1 MAKKK
6 KEKKPA
12 QKAHTLYEASGEKI
26 ERKTKACPKCG
37 NGVFMAK
44 HKDRYAC
51 GKCNYTEFSK
61 N

>member
-6 KEKKPA
+6 VKGPKRTSSKY
-12 QKAHTLYEASGEKI
+12 KNYEISGNELK
-26 ERKTKACPKCG
+26 RKNKVCPKCG

-44 HKDRYAC
+44 HKDRSTC
-51 GKCNYTEFSK
+51 GSCQYMEK